1 MTDLPNLRLGVLSAA
16 MQLKPKQ
23 TFKIGDTV
31 ELETEWLEGDLEAHY
46 WVLTIHEIFRSEEV
60 MFSCSSKE
68 QLDIAGDLSR
78 PWCISV

>member
-1 MTDLPNLRLGVLSAA
+1 MSKIAICEGGVTHPADVRLGVSA

-31 ELETEWLEGDLEAHY
+31 ELETEWLERDLEPHY

-60 MFSCSSKE
+60 SFLLLFKV
-68 QLDIAGDLSR
+68 AA
-78 PWCISV
+78 